1 MAQIFRTTALSS
13 ALFLAHTGC
22 VTSDI
27 ENTCTVEGAGL
38 LPGNLDSQ
46 QACDIFEQKLADA
59 LADAG
64 HAESTRDYSVAISI
78 EKRGTLKAQLVE
90 RLPDGETKSYPVAAI
105 DVMDRPMQQD
115 DLGRLARAVAGIL
128 VS

>member
-78 EKRGTLKAQLVE
+78 EKRGTLKRNSSSAS
-90 RLPDGETKSYPVAAI
+90 PAAK
-105 DVMDRPMQQD
+105 RKAT
-115 DLGRLARAVAGIL
+115 RWRR
-128 VS
+128 